1 MVSIL
6 RSSSVTDTLV
16 LLLENFTEPARPV
29 SAALVSSSAAA
40 ANNATPRL
48 SYANLGVCASLVRA
62 LVSLAALDIGLI
74 QRAMSEACQVRLF
87 YLSCSHAANLDVF
100 C

>member
-74 QRAMSEACQVRLF
+74 QRMSEACQVRLF
-87 YLSCSHAANLDVF
+87 ALFFTANLDTFYF